1 MQTLRKS
8 YMYLKVS
15 IDLILLACSFFI
27 SSFLAKY
34 RINPDIRI
42 LDIEPEEIILFVV
55 FFMIWYFSAKASG
68 LYDEFRS
75 RTTSFELI
83 AVFKCS
89 SIQLISAVFILFMSN
104 ILMISRFFVI
114 AYFLLQVILIS
125 LWKLGLRTLMVGIRK
140 KGHNLR
146 SMLIVGAGEVGRSF
160 HKTILSYPQMGYF
173 LIGFLDD
180 QDQPELGSDYLG
192 SIDNLEAV
200 LQNETV
206 DEVVIALPNDAL
218 DRIDQVTSCCEKFP
232 TNVRIIPDYFRF
244 IAPRFNVSIVGDFP
258 IISIRAN
265 PQDEMHLRLLK
276 RAFDGGISILCFVF
290 IFSWLWPILAIIVKL
305 SSPGP
310 VFFKQERWGRKNKRI
325 ICYKFRSMV
334 KDSKDMDENGKYL
347 QATKNDTRVTPI
359 GRFLRKTNLDELP
372 QFLNVLKGEMSIVG
386 PRPHP
391 TPLNIEA
398 KENIRHYML
407 RHLVKPGITGW
418 AQVNGYRGETGDLNL
433 MQKRVEH
440 DNWYIENWSFWLDI
454 QIILMTI
461 WKSFTGNPEA
471 Y

>member
-1 MQTLRKS
+1 MQTLRRF
-8 YMYLKVS
+8 YIYLKIS
-15 IDLILLACSFFI
+15 TDLILLASSYVI
-27 SSFLAKY
+27 SSFLAKN
-34 RINPDIRI
+34 RINPEILI
-42 LDIEPEEIILFVV
+42 LDIKPEEIILFVV
-55 FFMIWYFSAKASG
+55 FYLIWYFSAKAIG

-104 ILMISRFFVI
+104 ILMISRYFVI
-114 AYFLLQVILIS
+114 VYFLLQLVLVS
-125 LWKLGLRTLMVGIRK
+125 LGKLGLRALMINMRK
-140 KGHNLR
+140 KGRNLR

-160 HKTILSYPQMGYF
+160 HKTILTYPQMGYY

-192 SIDNLEAV
+192 TIDNLEDV
-200 LQNETV
+200 LQYGKV

-218 DRIDQVTSCCEKFP
+218 DRIDQVTTCCEKFP
-232 TNVRIIPDYFRF
+232 TNVRIIPDYFRL

-265 PQDEMHLRLLK
+265 PQDELHLRLLK
-276 RAFDGGISILCFVF
+276 RAFDLGVSILSFVF
-290 IFSWLWPILAIIVKL
+290 IFSWLWPVLAIIIKL

-310 VFFKQERWGRKNKRI
+310 VFFKQERWGRKNRRI

-334 KDSKDMDENGKYL
+334 KDSRDIDENGKYL
-347 QATKNDTRVTPI
+347 QATKNDSRVTPF
-359 GRFLRKTNLDELP
+359 GRFLRKTNIDEFP

-407 RHLVKPGITGW
+407 RHLVKPGISGW
-418 AQVNGYRGETGDLNL
+418 AQVNGYRGETSDSHL

-440 DNWYIENWSFWLDI
+440 DIWYIENWSFWFDI

-461 WKSFTGNPEA
+461 WKMFTGNPEA